1 MRQPALLLANFAKN
15 APGCGCRSHSPH
27 SHRFRTL
34 NCRTVDNLGENSP
47 QSVMRWAGLEND
59 PGISPFSR
67 PGNKN
72 VHRRHPCRIRGLMP
86 TPAKGGI
93 LFFHPR
99 TSWGHSKTKSKI
111 NKFKLNCYNNTRFP
125 RCSAQCAGVSHLRT
139 DSQQFVCL
147 KIVGHV

>member
-86 TPAKGGI
+86 TPAKGGY
-93 LFFHPR
+93 LSTPPHFVG
-99 TSWGHSKTKSKI
+99 TNASKLLTKIIKE
-111 NKFKLNCYNNTRFP
+111 KDEEYNTRFP